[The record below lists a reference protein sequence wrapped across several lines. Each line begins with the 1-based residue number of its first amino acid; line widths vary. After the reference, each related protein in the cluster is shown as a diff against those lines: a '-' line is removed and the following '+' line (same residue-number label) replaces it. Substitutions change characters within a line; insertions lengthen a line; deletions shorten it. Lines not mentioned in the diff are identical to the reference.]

1 MKGIHMKIK
10 SVEVQRYHELFYSD
24 KYSAAET
31 TFHPLEILFCT
42 WYKFYTWK
50 VKILWGGCSPETE
63 RKKTLL
69 SKIAISAI
77 QTSKSL

>member
-1 MKGIHMKIK
+1 MKSK
-10 SVEVQRYHELFYSD
+10 SVEVQRRHEPSFYSD

-31 TFHPLEILFCT
+31 TFHPQEILFYT
-42 WYKFYTWK
+42 WYKFYVWK

-77 QTSKSL
+77 QTSKLF